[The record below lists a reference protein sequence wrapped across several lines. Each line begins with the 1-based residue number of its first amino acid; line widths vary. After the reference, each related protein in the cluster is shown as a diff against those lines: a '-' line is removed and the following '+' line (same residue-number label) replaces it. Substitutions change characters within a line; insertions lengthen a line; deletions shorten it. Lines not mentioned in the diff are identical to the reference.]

1 MSFATKPTFV
11 KQAFA
16 NNGIKNTIPDITTNE
31 GYASYDKGFPDITM
45 QPKESGGLPP
55 RGQDMNGILNELS
68 QFNQYQQ
75 MGGTYGL
82 DNNILKNG
90 GYAKNSV
97 VYQDDGIYR
106 SLVDNNTDNF
116 VNNPSAIDSTWQL
129 IVDYNSQSGT
139 NGVPGQLSYFART
152 DIPTGWLRCDGA
164 QYTKASFPNFW
175 DDYLTQNKMPTC
187 SYAEYATEIS
197 DNNGNCGKFAVD
209 LVKLTFKV
217 PTIQGQVF
225 ISQALSSG
233 DIGKFNAESLPNI
246 KGSFEDV
253 QNAKKGVST
262 GAFSD
267 DQKIFGYGV
276 GGGTSVYAGTETFDA
291 SRSSS
296 AYKNGAIVQPNNIQF
311 PIFVCV
317 ANVQVPVSEAQYNGF
332 ISNLT
337 QKVDTDGSNAGF
349 GNLSATA
356 KENITNLVGLKKIN
370 EFNIEDGDSE
380 IIINNIN
387 SADLHKFLFG
397 KLEVNQASYLCY
409 QLSIDNGT
417 TWLSNNKYFDAGI
430 TFKSNNYA
438 NNAYTDNSPVGILT
452 NDGQQYLIQPYD
464 GNSCFG
470 EVNFNDLRNN
480 SLSKKANIN
489 FTYNTEVSAN
499 GIQCVFTA
507 CAGYYDKV
515 SCNAIRFFLSSGTF
529 KSGKIKYYTMN

>member
-82 DNNILKNG
+82 DNNILTNG
-90 GYAKNSV
+90 GYAKNSI

-116 VNNPSAIDSTWQL
+116 VNNPSAIGSTWKL

-164 QYTKASFPNFW
+164 QYTKASFPDFW
-175 DDYLTQNKMPTC
+175 DNYLTQNKLPTC
-187 SYAEYATEIS
+187 SYADYATEIS

-209 LVKLTFKV
+209 LVNLTFKV
-217 PTIQGQVF
+217 PNIQGQVF

-233 DIGKFNAESLPNI
+233 DIGKFNAESLPNL
-246 KGSFEDV
+246 KGSFASNDFGD
-253 QNAKKGVST
+253 NATDTTTSGVFYTVNNGLRDSANGKGGSKT
-262 GAFSD
+262 LF
-267 DQKIFGYGV
+267 
-276 GGGTSVYAGTETFDA
+276 FDA
-291 SRSSS
+291 SRYSST
-296 AYKNGAIVQPNNIQF
+296 YKDDAKVSPHHIQY
-311 PIFVCV
+311 PVLVCV
-317 ANVQVPVSEAQYNGF
+317 ANIQVPVSEAQYNGF

-349 GNLSATA
+349 GNLSNTA
-356 KENITNLVGLKKIN
+356 KENIINYILPSFQNKVQISNGYVCEKVSTLYCYMPGNSVGYLYIN
-370 EFNIEDGDSE
+370 GLQY
-380 IIINNIN
+380 
-387 SADLHKFLFG
+387 DLG
-397 KLEVNQASYLCY
+397 KTY
-409 QLSIDNGT
+409 
-417 TWLSNNKYFDAGI
+417 DAGGGFHLGSIGPIVKKGDVI
-430 TFKSNNYA
+430 TFSGL
-438 NNAYTDNSPVGILT
+438 NAYIT
-452 NDGQQYLIQPYD
+452 N
-464 GNSCFG
+464 
-470 EVNFNDLRNN
+470 
-480 SLSKKANIN
+480 
-489 FTYNTEVSAN
+489 
-499 GIQCVFTA
+499 
-507 CAGYYDKV
+507 
-515 SCNAIRFFLSSGTF
+515 
-529 KSGKIKYYTMN
+529 